1 MNSSHYS
8 LSILLG
14 KQLKAA
20 ALQITTAESCTAGGV
35 ASAITA
41 VPGSSGW
48 FEAGFITYSN
58 AMKSA
63 VLGVDQCL
71 LSEFGAVSEEVA
83 SAMLMGALNVSNAD
97 VGVAV
102 TGIAGPGGAT
112 KAKSVGTVCFA
123 WGAKASVNRVTC
135 SFDGDREAVR
145 EAAVKKA
152 LLLAIG
158 YLEERNSQ
166 STV

>member
-8 LSILLG
+8 LSTFLG

-35 ASAITA
+35 ASAITD

-48 FEAGFITYSN
+48 FEAGFVTYSN

-63 VLGVDQCL
+63 VLGVDQGL
-71 LSEFGAVSEEVA
+71 LLEFGAVSEEVA
-83 SAMLMGALNVSNAD
+83 LAMLMGALNVSKAD
-97 VGVAV
+97 AGVAV

-112 KAKSVGTVCFA
+112 KTKSVGTVCFA
-123 WGAKASVNRVTC
+123 WGAKESASSVTY
-135 SFDGDREAVR
+135 SFDGDRKAVR
-145 EAAVKKA
+145 KQSVTKA
-152 LLLAIG
+152 LRLIIG
-158 YLEERNSQ
+158 YLEEQNTQ